1 MHEVI
6 RQVPGLFKWAK
17 NKRNLKNAGS
27 KMSTT
32 LGTVRAS
39 KNDIINVNLKEN
51 FLKLMY
57 WK

>member
-1 MHEVI
+1 M
-6 RQVPGLFKWAK
+6 QDQ
-17 NKRNLKNAGS
+17 